1 MFKSRGAKM
10 SAAAAAAPTRVVA
23 RSLAELSA
31 AVSAHAASGRLFV
44 LFSGADGWCP
54 DCELAHPH
62 VEAAVA
68 RAAAAAPIVLVEV
81 PLPRAEYS
89 VSANPANSAHWAR
102 THKVFQLKKIPT
114 LVKLNKSG
122 DKKLGELV
130 EGEAAD
136 DALLDSL
143 LE

>member
-1 MFKSRGAKM
+1 MA
-10 SAAAAAAPTRVVA
+10 TRVIA
-23 RSLAELSA
+23 TSLAELSA
-31 AVSAHAASGRLFV
+31 AVQAHASSGRLYV
-44 LFSGADGWCP
+44 LFSGAGGWCP
-54 DCELAHPH
+54 DCEAAHPH
-62 VEAAVA
+62 IEAAVE
-68 RAAAAAPIVLVEV
+68 RAAAAAPLVLVEV